1 VELLDRYIKPERIA
15 WISMGCPVMP
25 LLKPIIRKRHP
36 GSCVLH
42 GEFIT
47 GMDGKMRYFKPVRI
61 EMYRFM
67 RNLLTEWHGD
77 AGLYLCMESED
88 AWEESMEWSP
98 ENSETPGYLDQR
110 AIRILGASHL

>member
-1 VELLDRYIKPERIA
+1 
-15 WISMGCPVMP
+15 MGCLRFMP

-36 GSCVLH
+36 SSCTLR

-47 GMDGKMRYFKPVRI
+47 GVDGKLRYFKPVRI

-67 RNLLTEWHGD
+67 RNLLSEWHGD

-88 AWEESMEWSP
+88 VWEESMGWSP
-98 ENSETPGYLDQR
+98 GNSEELAGYLDQR
-110 AIRILGASHL
+110 AIRILGASPL